1 MRPRPLLLCL
11 LLTLAACAQTQVLRG
26 GIEVPSASAQYAGTT
41 DPSDPLER
49 INRGLMDAQMALDD
63 SLFRPI
69 AESYRAAVPEYGR
82 TRLRLALRNLGEPVI
97 FAHNILQLRFDAAG
111 TTLGRFALNS
121 TMGLGGMFDPA
132 SEHGLPRQSGDFG
145 QTFARY
151 GVGEGPY
158 LFLPVLGPTVLRDAV
173 GDGLDGFFN
182 PVSIALDPMT
192 SRATLRFLNITRST
206 LGGVD
211 LRAENLDT
219 LDALRADSI
228 DFYARLRSVTRQ
240 RREAEL
246 AVIRGTRPT
255 QRQDDPEG
263 TVVVMDDP
271 GAPAAPVGA
280 APVGAA
286 PAGGPPLLVL
296 DDPGSASV
304 AAAPAV
310 PVAAQPGRQ
319 SPRVPPAWAGG
330 VLRDAALDRSPG
342 PAEPLPIP
350 VRADPRWAGQA
361 LEDSRLR

>member
-1 MRPRPLLLCL
+1 MPARPLILCML
-11 LLTLAACAQTQVLRG
+11 LLLAACGQTQVLRG
-26 GIEVPSASAQYAGTT
+26 GIEVPTASAQYAGAT

-49 INRGLMDAQMALDD
+49 LNRGLMDAQMALDD
-63 SLFRPI
+63 SVFRPI
-69 AESYRAAVPEYGR
+69 AETYRAALPEYGR
-82 TRLRLALRNLGEPVI
+82 ARVRLALRNLGEPVI

-111 TTLGRFALNS
+111 TTLGRFAVNS
-121 TMGLGGMFDPA
+121 TLGLGGMFDVA
-132 SEHGLPRQSGDFG
+132 SDHGLPRQTGDFG

-151 GVGEGPY
+151 GVGDGPY

-255 QRQDDPEG
+255 QRQDDPEA

-271 GAPAAPVGA
+271 GAPTPPPSAAS
-280 APVGAA
+280 
-286 PAGGPPLLVL
+286 AGPGMPQLLVL
-296 DDPGSASV
+296 DDPDSASV
-304 AAAPAV
+304 AAGPQLQPAPAA
-310 PVAAQPGRQ
+310 PPRAA
-319 SPRVPPAWAGG
+319 PRVPSAWAGG

-342 PAEPLPIP
+342 PAEPLPAP
-350 VRADPRWAGQA
+350 ARADARWAGQA
-361 LEDSRLR
+361 LDDARLR

>member
-1 MRPRPLLLCL
+1 MPARPLILCML
-11 LLTLAACAQTQVLRG
+11 LLLAACGQTQVLRG
-26 GIEVPSASAQYAGTT
+26 GIEVPSASAQYAGAT

-49 INRGLMDAQMALDD
+49 LNRGLMDAQMALDD
-63 SLFRPI
+63 SVFRPI
-69 AESYRAAVPEYGR
+69 AETYRAALPEYGR
-82 TRLRLALRNLGEPVI
+82 ARVRLALRNLGEPVI

-121 TMGLGGMFDPA
+121 TLGLGGMFDIA
-132 SEHGLPRQSGDFG
+132 SDQGLPRQTGDFG

-151 GVGEGPY
+151 GVGDGPY

-246 AVIRGTRPT
+246 AVVRGSTPRE
-255 QRQDDPEG
+255 RRDDPES

-271 GAPAAPVGA
+271 GAPAAPVTPA
-280 APVGAA
+280 A
-286 PAGGPPLLVL
+286 AGSPQLLVL

-304 AAAPAV
+304 AAAPAS
-310 PVAAQPGRQ
+310 PVVAPLARQ
-319 SPRVPPAWAGG
+319 APRVPPAWVGG
-330 VLRDAALDRSPG
+330 VLRDAALDRPSG
-342 PAEPLPIP
+342 PAEPLPSP
-350 VRADPRWAGQA
+350 ARADARWAGQA
-361 LEDSRLR
+361 LDDARLR